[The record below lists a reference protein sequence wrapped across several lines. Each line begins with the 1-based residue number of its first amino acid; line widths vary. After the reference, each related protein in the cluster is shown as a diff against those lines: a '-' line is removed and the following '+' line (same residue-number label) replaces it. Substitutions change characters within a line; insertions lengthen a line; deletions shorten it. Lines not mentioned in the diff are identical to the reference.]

1 MSTWAELKDRVAAE
15 LADPEQ
21 WVWVPD
27 RSWRV
32 PARVSDCKIQCG
44 VPPVAERD
52 RYRALGSRR
61 GPRWYGLCLDHLAP
75 YYRLSDDGATVE
87 TAVRLD
93 SPAAQRGWTE

>member
-1 MSTWAELKDRVAAE
+1 MTTWRKLKDDIVAE
-15 LADPEQ
+15 LADPTK

-44 VPPVAERD
+44 TPPVAERD
-52 RYRALGSRR
+52 RYRSEGMRR
-61 GPRWYGLCLDHLAP
+61 GPRWYGLCLDHLRP
-75 YYRLSDDGATVE
+75 YYRLSEDGQTVE
-87 TAVRLD
+87 CAVRLD

>member
-1 MSTWAELKDRVAAE
+1 MTEHIPDVVR
-15 LADPEQ
+15 DPEG

-32 PARVSDCKIQCG
+32 PARISDCKRGCG

-52 RYRALGSRR
+52 HYAALGSRR

-75 YYRLSDDGATVE
+75 YYRLSKDGTTVE
-87 TAVRLD
+87 AACRPD